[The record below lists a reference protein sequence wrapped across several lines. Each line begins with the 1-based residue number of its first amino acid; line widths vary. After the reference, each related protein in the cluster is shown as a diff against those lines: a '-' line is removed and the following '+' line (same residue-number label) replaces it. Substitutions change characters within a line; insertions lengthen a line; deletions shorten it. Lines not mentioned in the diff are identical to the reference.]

1 MATTFRA
8 ELRLLATADDGRE
21 TPLRSGY
28 RSIARLGD
36 EEELWGVEVTFDA
49 PAALAP
55 GASALV
61 TVMAWADPQTPS
73 AGTTIQ
79 LYEGARLVGTGTV
92 RESRGLRQCAAMTP
106 ELGVG

>member
-1 MATTFRA
+1 
-8 ELRLLATADDGRE
+8 
-21 TPLRSGY
+21 
-28 RSIARLGD
+28 
-36 EEELWGVEVTFDA
+36 
-49 PAALAP
+49 
-55 GASALV
+55 
-61 TVMAWADPQTPS
+61 VMAWADPQTPS